1 MKRKF
6 LAMLTIAGMLLF
18 PSSAC
23 LYYHT
28 HLADQYYTRKNET
41 LELST
46 VFPVTAEPSHIVTA
60 VSQNGDAV
68 QETVFR
74 LFGIFPIK
82 TAEIQPISE
91 VRLVPCGQPFGVR
104 MLMDG
109 IMVIGFGEVAGKS
122 GHCCPA
128 VSAGLQEGD
137 IIRQANDTPIQS
149 TADFRGIVAQGEKL
163 SLLVE
168 RNGESME
175 ISLKPEYSLT
185 EQCFQTGLW
194 VRDSTAGI
202 GTLTYF
208 EPETG
213 YFGGLGHPICD
224 PDTGEMI
231 PLASGEADMVTIS
244 GAIAGSAGIAG
255 QLQGYFSGD
264 APIGTL
270 YDNSRYGVFGKLNQ
284 VPNVPSIPMA
294 LKQEITLGEAVILTT
309 VSGDIPQAYT
319 VEIVSIDYTDDT
331 RNMVIE
337 VTDERLLQQTGGIVQ
352 GMSGS
357 PLLQNGRMIGAV
369 THVFVSNP
377 AQGYGIFA
385 ENMYQYMHD
394 SAFAIVS

>member
-1 MKRKF
+1 MRRKF
-6 LAMLTIAGMLLF
+6 LTALIAVGLFAF
-18 PSSAC
+18 PSSLS

-28 HLADQYYTRKNET
+28 HLSDRYYTRQNEP

-46 VFPVTAEPSHIVTA
+46 LFPVSAEPCPTVTA
-60 VSQNGDAV
+60 VSQTGDTV
-68 QETVFR
+68 QRTVFR

-128 VSAGLQEGD
+128 VTAGLQEGD
-137 IIRQANDTPIQS
+137 IIRQANDSPIQS
-149 TADFRGIVAQGEKL
+149 TADFRELVAEGKE
-163 SLLVE
+163 LLLTVE
-168 RNGESME
+168 RDGEIME
-175 ISLKPEYSLT
+175 IPLKPEYSLIN
-185 EQCFQTGLW
+185 QCFQTGLW

-224 PDTGEMI
+224 PDTGEVI
-231 PLASGEADMVTIS
+231 PLASGEADTVTIS
-244 GAIAGSAGIAG
+244 GAVAGSAGIAG

-270 YDNSRYGVFGKLNQ
+270 YCNSCYGVFGQLYQ
-284 VPNVPSIPMA
+284 IPDVPSIPMA

-309 VSGDIPQAYT
+309 VSGDTPQAYT
-319 VEIVSIDYTDDT
+319 VEIVSIDYTEDT

-337 VTDERLLQQTGGIVQ
+337 VTDERLLQKTGGIVQ

-357 PLLQNGRMIGAV
+357 PLLQNGHVIGAV

-377 AQGYGIFA
+377 AQGYAIFA
-385 ENMYQYMHD
+385 ETMYEYMHEP
-394 SAFAIVS
+394 SGFS

>member
-6 LAMLTIAGMLLF
+6 LTALIVAGVLAF
-18 PSSAC
+18 PSGTS

-28 HLADQYYTRKNET
+28 HLADHYYIRQNEP

-46 VFPVTAEPSHIVTA
+46 VFPVTAEPCPTVTA
-60 VSQNGDAV
+60 VSQTGNNI
-68 QETVFR
+68 QQMEFR

-137 IIRQANDTPIQS
+137 IIRQANKTPIKS
-149 TADFRGIVAQGEKL
+149 TADFRELVTEGKELQL
-163 SLLVE
+163 TVE
-168 RNGESME
+168 RDGEIMQ
-175 ISLKPEYSLT
+175 IPLKPEYSLIN
-185 EQCFQTGLW
+185 QCFQTGLW

-208 EPETG
+208 EPDTG

-231 PLASGEADMVTIS
+231 PLASGEADTVTIS
-244 GAIAGSAGIAG
+244 GAVAGSAGIAG

-270 YDNSRYGVFGKLNQ
+270 YDNSRYGIFGKLDK
-284 VPNVPSIPMA
+284 VPDVPAIPMA

-309 VSGDIPQAYT
+309 VSGDTPQAYT

-331 RNMVIE
+331 RNMVIQ

-369 THVFVSNP
+369 THVFVNNP
-377 AQGYGIFA
+377 TQGYGIFA
-385 ENMYQYMHD
+385 EKMYESMHEP
-394 SAFAIVS
+394 SALS

>member
-6 LAMLTIAGMLLF
+6 LTALLLLGICSF
-18 PSSAC
+18 PATVS
-23 LYYHT
+23 LYYRT
-28 HLADQYYTRKNET
+28 HLADRYYIRQNEP

-46 VFPVTAEPSHIVTA
+46 LFPVSAEPSSPVTAVAET
-60 VSQNGDAV
+60 GDTV
-68 QETVFR
+68 QQTIFR

-91 VRLVPCGQPFGVR
+91 IRLVPCGQPFGVR

-109 IMVIGFGEVAGKS
+109 IMVIGFGEIAGKS

-137 IIRQANDTPIQS
+137 IIRKANETEIKS
-149 TADFRGIVAQGEKL
+149 TADFRQVVAEGKEMH
-163 SLLVE
+163 LLIE
-168 RNGESME
+168 RSSQIME
-175 ISLKPEYSLT
+175 ISLKPEYSLID
-185 EQCFQTGLW
+185 QCYQTGLW

-208 EPETG
+208 EPESG

-231 PLASGEADMVTIS
+231 PLASGEADTVTIS

-270 YDNSRYGVFGKLNQ
+270 YCNSECGIFGKLYQ
-284 VPNVPSIPMA
+284 IPNVPSIPMA

-309 VSGDIPQAYT
+309 VSGDTPQAYT
-319 VEIVSIDYTDDT
+319 VEIVAIDYTDDT
-331 RNMVIE
+331 RNMVIQ
-337 VTDERLLQQTGGIVQ
+337 VTDERLLAQTGGIVQ

-385 ENMYQYMHD
+385 ETMYEYMHQPSD
-394 SAFAIVS
+394 LS